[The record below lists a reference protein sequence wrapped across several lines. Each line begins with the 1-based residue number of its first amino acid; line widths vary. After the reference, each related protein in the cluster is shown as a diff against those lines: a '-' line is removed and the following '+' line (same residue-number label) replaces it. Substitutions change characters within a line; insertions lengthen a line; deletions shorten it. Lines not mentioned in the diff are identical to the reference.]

1 MKKSKRAQVLF
12 LNCLIM
18 LLATRT
24 SPCRQS
30 GWHCLNCSCKL
41 ECGRNWLPIKKKH
54 LTNQVIKFL
63 YFVCLFW
70 KIYIAIY
77 SLMATLGSL
86 QKNVKKIRVKGI
98 CTIIKYTIGTSSNW
112 HRWDLFSF
120 AYWEVPKAFLF
131 FFPFELLYAWQTAE
145 RKIPNLL
152 QMLPNTFWKCRRP
165 WTKWEYERKGNRKC
179 YMNKILSYEIST
191 LNIKVFLLLLSS
203 TTDKD
208 LV

>member
-131 FFPFELLYAWQTAE
+131 FSLLNYYMHDRQLREKSQT
-145 RKIPNLL
+145 
-152 QMLPNTFWKCRRP
+152 
-165 WTKWEYERKGNRKC
+165 YYKC
-179 YMNKILSYEIST
+179 YQIHFENAGDLG
-191 LNIKVFLLLLSS
+191 LNENMKERAIENVIWIKY
-203 TTDKD
+203 
-208 LV
+208 